1 MLLAL
6 IRHGIAED
14 AGPANGYRDE
24 SRRLTP
30 AGADRMQAAA
40 AGIARLDL
48 HPAVVL
54 TSPLVRCVETAALV
68 GRALGAPVRIHD
80 VLRPGARA
88 AAVLDVLAEYPDA
101 ACVALCGHQPDMSYI
116 TAELSGA
123 EVNYRRGMLGVV
135 DLAGLRPRAG
145 SLVGLYPPKALRA
158 LGTPA

>member
-40 AGIARLDL
+40 AGIARLQL
-48 HPAVVL
+48 HPVVIL
-54 TSPLVRCVETAALV
+54 ASPLVRCAETAAIV
-68 GRALGAPVRIHD
+68 GRAADIPVRIHD

-88 AAVLDVLAEYPDA
+88 AALLDVLAEYPDA
-101 ACVALCGHQPDMSYI
+101 DCVAVCGHQPDMSYI

-123 EVNYRRGMLGVV
+123 EVDYRRGMLGVI
-135 DLAGLRPRAG
+135 DLAALRPQAG
-145 SLVGLYPPKALRA
+145 RLVGLYPPKALRA
-158 LGTPA
+158 LGTPG